1 MTGPYSTV
9 QDCEAAC
16 SGVWQPQVGCF
27 LSAVKK
33 CDIYII
39 AHTRGRTAA
48 GPATT
53 GVKTTDKQF
62 HERRDSGVPV
72 PPGCKKQVPVLVQ
85 PPDATPALRT
95 YHWVRGDSSSDVL
108 QLMTVISAAI
118 RQLVT
123 VTVTV
128 QQ

>member
-1 MTGPYSTV
+1 MLHMTGPYSTV

-53 GVKTTDKQF
+53 GVKTTDKQS
-62 HERRDSGVPV
+62 DSRGPL
-72 PPGCKKQVPVLVQ
+72 PGCKKQVPVLVQ

>member
-39 AHTRGRTAA
+39 AHTGGRTAA

-62 HERRDSGVPV
+62 HERRIVECLSPLAAKNK
-72 PPGCKKQVPVLVQ
+72 CQFWFN